1 MDELKTNEEVNKE
14 NDNSVEIQETP
25 VSPEEPALEQ
35 TSSEEPAAEKK
46 EEPAPA
52 VEESSDKTASEE
64 KAPEAP
70 VEEASSEKAAV
81 ENPAVEETS
90 VKETPAPEANS
101 EQPVSSDKKSKKKN
115 KKKLPLPVR
124 IILFPFKL
132 ILILLILLFIWFAFC
147 YFNKTSSL
155 QAIPNDY
162 SLYLRTDS
170 LWETLNP
177 LLDID
182 ASLVLLSSEQFQGVR
197 EPFLEAKKSTLRNNF
212 FIKNALNR
220 RFDLALYNFSDTE
233 LSAVGVLDASY
244 LSGITRLVPFI
255 IPRLS
260 SEKFEI
266 ETLYNS
272 YGKYYCLNEQ
282 FYFII
287 HKNLIIFTL
296 NQDYVN
302 KIMSFNNLNNY
313 SDEDK
318 KIFKE
323 KLDEPLRIIASSKN
337 IIENFSGIME
347 NSYIASIA
355 NSLSQDEYTV
365 INFGISQSDLSISA
379 SFPVNIEEE
388 SLENPVLKLINRD
401 STIPSLLPKLSDSV
415 QYYTLINAGSLSELK
430 DAAALILPPEKN
442 LDGIWKTADNSC
454 KLLFHKSLDE
464 ILFSW
469 SADEFI
475 AFGIEGKNE
484 PVFGIKISDEEKR
497 QDVFDSVFSSLIL
510 QTNDSLLVDGIRLPC
525 IELPPFLNSIVSAF
539 GINVPKPYYLV
550 ADGFIFFS
558 QSPENLVSFNAALK
572 KDNRLS
578 KNENWKKVSSK
589 QSLYSSVS
597 LYYNLER
604 SIPFFVKGNSTL
616 SKIIR
621 LYNIGRFDVEM
632 KNKTVTITLQSSAIQ
647 NGSSL
652 SIPGFPLQ
660 LSDTSENIIAKSNAK
675 KSNMIFYIEKD
686 GKLNGLNCQTFENK
700 QIIISDIEYIVAAS
714 EKTAK
719 DTGGEVWAIT
729 KQGLCFLL
737 DKNLENVKGFPVI
750 LGVSTYCRPTVYG
763 DSLLIAGKD
772 CVLYLVDPNAK
783 ISEIQTDAQDNIRST
798 PDVLNNYIAIYEKG
812 FLGGIHILKD
822 LESVT
827 EVPLEI
833 DGIAYESPCLFTNGT
848 NTFVAIV
855 TQSGTLYVY
864 DLNTLELVE
873 GFPVELEDI
882 FYLNVKAV
890 KDSIFALS
898 EQGVL
903 YKVSLD
909 GNIIKEKIPYL
920 SAKEGIITLYDY
932 DDNKE
937 EEIFISG
944 QGNTLYGFS
953 KNMELL
959 YNFPIS
965 GFGNPVFMD
974 VNGDNKKDCLVV
986 TFDSK
991 LNAANVLK

>member
-1 MDELKTNEEVNKE
+1 MDELKTNEEIKNE
-14 NDNSVEIQETP
+14 NENSIGIQDSPESPNEPVIDQPQNQSVESEQISEEKPASEENSEQEATEEKAAETP
-25 VSPEEPALEQ
+25 V
-35 TSSEEPAAEKK
+35 
-46 EEPAPA
+46 
-52 VEESSDKTASEE
+52 EESPV
-64 KAPEAP
+64 PESTP
-70 VEEASSEKAAV
+70 
-81 ENPAVEETS
+81 EN
-90 VKETPAPEANS
+90 
-101 EQPVSSDKKSKKKN
+101 PVSSGKKSKKKN

-132 ILILLILLFIWFAFC
+132 ILILLILLFVWLAFC

-155 QAIPNDY
+155 QAIPNDFA
-162 SLYLRTDS
+162 LYLRTDS

-220 RFDLALYNFSDTE
+220 RFDLALYNFSETE

-244 LSGITRLVPFI
+244 LSGITRLLPFI
-255 IPRLS
+255 IPHFS
-260 SEKFEI
+260 SEKIEI

-272 YGKYYCLNEQ
+272 YGKYYCLNKQ

-302 KIMSFNNLNNY
+302 KIMSFNNLNDY

-323 KLDEPLRIIASSKN
+323 KLNEPLRIVASSKN
-337 IIENFSGIME
+337 IIENFTGLME
-347 NSYIASIA
+347 NPYIASIA
-355 NSLSQDEYTV
+355 KSLSQDEYTV
-365 INFGISQSDLSISA
+365 VNFGISQSDLSISA
-379 SFPVNIEEE
+379 SIPVKIEEE

-401 STIPSLLPKLSDSV
+401 SKIPSLLPKLSDSV

-430 DAAALILPPEKN
+430 DAAALILPSEKN

-454 KLLFHKSLDE
+454 KLLFRKSLDE

-469 SADEFI
+469 SDDEFI

-484 PVFGIKISDEEKR
+484 PVFGIKIADEEKR

-550 ADGFIFFS
+550 AEGFIFFS

-578 KNENWKKVSSK
+578 KNENWKKVSTK

-632 KNKTVTITLQSSAIQ
+632 KNKIVTITLQSSAIQ
-647 NGSSL
+647 NGSSI
-652 SIPGFPLQ
+652 SIPGFPMQ
-660 LSDTSENIIAKSNAK
+660 LSDTSENRIVKSNAK
-675 KSNMIFYIEKD
+675 KSNMIFYIETD

-700 QIIISDIEYIVAAS
+700 QITISDVEYIVAAS

-750 LGVSTYCRPTVYG
+750 LGVSTYCCPTIYG

-772 CVLYLVDPNAK
+772 CVLYLVDTNAQ
-783 ISEIQTDAQDNIRST
+783 ITEIQTTAQDNIRST
-798 PDVLNNYIAIYEKG
+798 PDVLNNYIAFYEKG
-812 FLGGIHILKD
+812 FLGGIHVLRD
-822 LESVT
+822 LEALT
-827 EVPLEI
+827 EDPLEI
-833 DGIAYESPCLFTNGT
+833 DGIAYESPCLFTNGI

-864 DLNTLELVE
+864 DLSTLELVE
-873 GFPVELEDI
+873 GFPIELEDI
-882 FYLNVKAV
+882 FYLNVKAS
-890 KDSIFALS
+890 KDNIFALS

-903 YKVSLD
+903 YKISLD

-920 SAKEGIITLYDY
+920 SAKEGIITLFDY
-932 DDNKE
+932 DDDKE
-937 EEIFISG
+937 EEIFVSG